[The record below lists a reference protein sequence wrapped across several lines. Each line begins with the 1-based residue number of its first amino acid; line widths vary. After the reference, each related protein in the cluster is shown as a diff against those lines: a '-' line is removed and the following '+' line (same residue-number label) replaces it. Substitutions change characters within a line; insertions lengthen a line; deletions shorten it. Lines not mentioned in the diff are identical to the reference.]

1 MWDMKISLGFS
12 CPGANF
18 DGLFGDPCECQTRE
32 LLHPIEGGFQ
42 VTVLSSRGLVDGSR
56 FGVEPDIDGLTS
68 LFVSP
73 LIVGAMTLGRVGM
86 ATTLRLAAFDLSGKN
101 RTLGK
106 IFQLSKGFVRRLPNK
121 VYSVQNGKR

>member
-1 MWDMKISLGFS
+1 MKISLGFS

-32 LLHPIEGGFQ
+32 LLHPIEGRFQ
-42 VTVLSSRGLVDGSR
+42 DTGLSSCGIVEGSR
-56 FGVEPDIDGLTS
+56 FGVEPDIDRLTC

-86 ATTLRLAAFDLSGKN
+86 ATSLRLATFDLSGKN

-106 IFQLSKGFVRRLPNK
+106 IFQLLKALFCLHLPLVVK
-121 VYSVQNGKR
+121 